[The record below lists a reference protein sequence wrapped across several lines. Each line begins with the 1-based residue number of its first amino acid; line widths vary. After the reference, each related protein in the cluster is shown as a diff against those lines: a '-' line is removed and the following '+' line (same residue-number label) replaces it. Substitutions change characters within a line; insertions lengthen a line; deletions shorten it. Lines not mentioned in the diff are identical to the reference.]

1 MLRLVIPGAPRTKK
15 TSNRIVRIGRGEN
28 AFNKILPSE
37 AYENWFKQS
46 ISLIVPPLRVWA
58 RQNRVDLPIR
68 GQVWVEAIFYAENAN
83 VGDLTGY
90 EQGLADF
97 LQSPRMSKKTGT
109 LTRDGAG
116 IIDDDKQIASWDGSR
131 VRIDRLEPRI
141 EVTIRPFQDALEM
154 AMGIQVDEVI
164 VK

>member
-46 ISLIVPPLRVWA
+46 MGLIVPPLRVWA
-58 RQNRVDLPIR
+58 RQNNFDLPIR
-68 GQVWVEAIFYAENAN
+68 GQVWVKAIFYAENAN

-97 LQSPRMSKKTGT
+97 LQSPRMSKKTGK

-116 IIDDDKQIASWDGSR
+116 VIDDDKQIASWDGSR
-131 VRIDRLEPRI
+131 VRIDRADPRI
-141 EVTIRPFQDALEM
+141 ELEIRPFQEALLM
-154 AMGIQVDEVI
+154 PLGIQVDEVI
-164 VK
+164 VR